1 MEQGGLSE
9 GFLQANLFEFVA
21 HVEWE
26 KPMVNTLRENLI
38 KRWGC
43 SEQKAK
49 KRVIRFDIQKT
60 YELMNGSWSQD
71 TIELYGDDIWAINPK
86 LFEEIGCIHTCQGME
101 FDYVGD
107 IIGKD
112 LIFKDDKVTTNKLA
126 ISKDDKTSKIKGCK
140 NESLADRLIKNT
152 YKVLLTR
159 GQKGC
164 YIYCEDK
171 SLSEYIKER
180 IS

>member
-49 KRVIRFDIQKT
+49 K
-60 YELMNGSWSQD
+60 E
-71 TIELYGDDIWAINPK
+71 
-86 LFEEIGCIHTCQGME
+86 
-101 FDYVGD
+101 
-107 IIGKD
+107 
-112 LIFKDDKVTTNKLA
+112 
-126 ISKDDKTSKIKGCK
+126 
-140 NESLADRLIKNT
+140 
-152 YKVLLTR
+152 
-159 GQKGC
+159 
-164 YIYCEDK
+164 
-171 SLSEYIKER
+171 
-180 IS
+180 

>member
-86 LFEEIGCIHTCQGME
+86 LFEE
-101 FDYVGD
+101 
-107 IIGKD
+107 
-112 LIFKDDKVTTNKLA
+112 N
-126 ISKDDKTSKIKGCK
+126 
-140 NESLADRLIKNT
+140 RLYPYMPRYGI
-152 YKVLLTR
+152 
-159 GQKGC
+159 
-164 YIYCEDK
+164 
-171 SLSEYIKER
+171 
-180 IS
+180 